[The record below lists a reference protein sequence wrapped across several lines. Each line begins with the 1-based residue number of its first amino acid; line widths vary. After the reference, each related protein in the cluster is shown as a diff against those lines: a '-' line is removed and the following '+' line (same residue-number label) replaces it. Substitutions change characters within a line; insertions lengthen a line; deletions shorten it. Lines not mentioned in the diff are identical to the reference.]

1 MNYLD
6 GEKCLNEII
15 NVVTPEDEKTFFL
28 NLEYLKDYKGT
39 VIGKIHDDW
48 FGNIFDVFLAKNT
61 SKLDDSYTWNSFKE
75 AKKKLE
81 GKENPSSKCFPLKK
95 GLKIAFEHEMV
106 LNNCYPDSIVEP
118 KWVTLYNEWI
128 NQKGEYTQRFMTNK
142 DLEQCSNFIKDIAN
156 GVQSTIEKY
165 KI

>member
-1 MNYLD
+1 MFSI
-6 GEKCLNEII
+6 KEI
-15 NVVTPEDEKTFFL
+15 
-28 NLEYLKDYKGT
+28 
-39 VIGKIHDDW
+39 
-48 FGNIFDVFLAKNT
+48 
-61 SKLDDSYTWNSFKE
+61 
-75 AKKKLE
+75 
-81 GKENPSSKCFPLKK
+81 KK